1 VAINTTVEMFGLEN
15 VYTGIQRHIRSFSG
29 PKLSDVALAGAEKAR
44 ELIVAEMAI
53 PKSGRQYVNR
63 PDLPNRSAAKNE
75 FPAIQTREL
84 ADNMKASKMLS
95 RPGLGMAKLETTSQQ
110 AWWQEFGFTTKDG
123 GFHIHPFMRP
133 GVDKNRG
140 EIKDAMMAKMEAIR

>member
-1 VAINTTVEMFGLEN
+1 MAINTTVEMFGLEN

-53 PKSGRQYVNR
+53 PKSGRQYKNR

-84 ADNMKASKMLS
+84 VDNMKASRMLS

-123 GFHIHPFMRP
+123 KVHMHPFMRP
-133 GVDKNRG
+133 GVDKHMG
-140 EIKDAMMAKMEAIR
+140 EIKAAMRAKMEA